1 MPPVLESVDWGR
13 PALSLLRRI
22 KDLDPTRPAVM
33 HIRHTERPVIEP
45 GDVNGIKKLSTELGR
60 KAAYEMGSALPT
72 DRKYRLYHT
81 YIERS
86 KETVE
91 EIHRGILSNDGT
103 SEVVGSVLF
112 STIVD
117 LERFP
122 EYVDR
127 EIEEE
132 PSEGLSMTL
141 FTKWISGHFPPWIR
155 VPAIEFAQRA
165 ASAMMKNLGSAGGDA
180 FDIYVSHDIFVGAFQ
195 LFWFGVFPSD
205 WVDFLDGF
213 ILQFDDERMVVRGKY
228 GVIRTYPPHWWSF

>member
-1 MPPVLESVDWGR
+1 M
-13 PALSLLRRI
+13 LRHV
-22 KDLDPTRPAVM
+22 KDLDPTKPAVM

-45 GDVNGIKKLSTELGR
+45 GYRGGERILSTELGR
-60 KAAYEMGSALPT
+60 RAAFEFGSALPT
-72 DRKYRLYHT
+72 GRRYRLYHT
-81 YIERS
+81 FIERS
-86 KETVE
+86 RETAE
-91 EIHRGILSNDGT
+91 EIHGGILSRDGA
-103 SEVVGSVLF
+103 SEIVGSVLF

-117 LERFP
+117 PEKFP

-127 EIEEE
+127 EIEEG
-132 PSEGLSMTL
+132 PSERLSMTL

-165 ASAMMKNLGSAGGDA
+165 ASAMMMNLESGGSDA

-213 ILQFDDERMVVRGKY
+213 ILQFDDERMVVRSKY